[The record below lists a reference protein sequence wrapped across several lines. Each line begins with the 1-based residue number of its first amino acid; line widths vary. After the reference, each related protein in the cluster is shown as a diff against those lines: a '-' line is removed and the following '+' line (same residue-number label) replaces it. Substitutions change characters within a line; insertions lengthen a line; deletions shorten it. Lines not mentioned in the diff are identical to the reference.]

1 VGVFWLRMN
10 QGSTCSES
18 RDCMSLG
25 KGHSRE
31 GADQAGEHNQRGGCY
46 NPEAVCPLA
55 RPAPFVKPSLVL
67 GVAADPGAS

>member
-1 VGVFWLRMN
+1 
-10 QGSTCSES
+10 
-18 RDCMSLG
+18 MSLG